1 MATTILTT
9 HVQSAPAGSGARRSF
24 PAAARRWRAAAVL
37 GVLLLHVFSMAFGQG
52 LPEQPLSPA
61 QMRSGSL
68 LLAMRAGFTVAT
80 RINTDVEIHVSGPV
94 ARTTVRQ
101 EFRNDG
107 AEWVEA
113 VYVFPLPDRAAVDRL
128 RLRIGERYIE
138 GEIREREQARQE
150 YEAAKAA
157 GQRAGLVE
165 AQRANLFTTHLA
177 NVAPGATVIVEIEY
191 QERIAFDDGVFTL
204 RFPTT
209 LTPRYVP
216 GSPLPDR
223 QGSGWSADTDRVP
236 DASLITPPVVTS
248 STAHRLTLHATI
260 DIGVP
265 LAHIVSRY
273 HPVRITAEGGARYS
287 VELAGSDV
295 PMDHDVE
302 LSWRP
307 VPSKL
312 PRASLFAETIDGLPH
327 YLLMMLPP
335 SDMAAEVPA
344 VSRDMILVIDTSGSM
359 HGVSLEQAK
368 KALSF
373 ALDDLGAGD
382 RFNVIQFNSVT
393 EALYQTSVPATP
405 DNVARAGAWVAG
417 LQANGGTEM
426 RPALLRALRQP
437 ARATHLKQVVFITD
451 GSVGNEAEL
460 FSLIEAE
467 LGAARLF
474 TVGIGSAPNGW
485 FMRKAAEAGRGTFTT
500 VSALHEVNDKMR
512 GLFEKLK
519 QPQVTDITVSWPG
532 TDAAAY
538 PSAVPDLYAG
548 EPVVVTARLPVEARA
563 GDLVRIAGRSP
574 GGEWSETLPLA
585 AAAGHPG
592 IAAEWARARI
602 ADLLDAERRG
612 TDAERLRADV
622 VETALAHHL
631 VSKYTSLVA
640 VDRTPVRPAVEGLQ
654 EEQVPNLLPYGQS
667 TEAIFG
673 FPATATGWQAH
684 FAAGAALVLF
694 GLGALAA
701 TRRRTSHAL
710 RAR

>member
-1 MATTILTT
+1 MATTILTN
-9 HVQSAPAGSGARRSF
+9 HVPPARARRAARIF
-24 PAAARRWRAAAVL
+24 PAAARRWRAATVL

-107 AEWVEA
+107 SEWVEA

-138 GEIREREQARQE
+138 GEIREKEQARQE

-191 QERIAFDDGVFTL
+191 QERVAFDDGVFTL

-344 VSRDMILVIDTSGSM
+344 VSREMILVIDTSGSM

-612 TDAERLRADV
+612 TDAARLRADV

-640 VDRTPVRPAVEGLQ
+640 VDRTPVRPAAEGLQ
-654 EEQVPNLLPYGQS
+654 KEQVPSLLPYGQS

-684 FAAGAALVLF
+684 FAVGAALVLF

>member
-1 MATTILTT
+1 MATTILTD
-9 HVQSAPAGSGARRSF
+9 HVPPAPAQRAARSF

-37 GVLLLHVFSMAFGQG
+37 GVLLLHVIATAAFGQG
-52 LPEQPLSPA
+52 LPEQPLSPS
-61 QMRSGSL
+61 QMQSGSL
-68 LLAMRAGFTVAT
+68 LLAMRDGYEVAT
-80 RINTDVEIHVSGPV
+80 RINTDVEIRVSGPV

-113 VYVFPLPDRAAVDRL
+113 VYVFPLPDQAAVDRL

-138 GEIREREQARQE
+138 GEIREKEQAKKE

-177 NVAPGATVIVEIEY
+177 NVAPGATIIVEIEY
-191 QERIAFDDGVFTL
+191 QERVAFDDGAFTL

-209 LTPRYVP
+209 LTPRYIP
-216 GSPLPDR
+216 GSPLPDK

-248 STAHRLTLHATI
+248 SAAHRLTLHATI

-265 LAHIVSRY
+265 LEHIVSRY

-295 PMDHDVE
+295 AMDHDVE

-312 PRASLFAETIDGLPH
+312 ARASLFAEKIDGLPH

-335 SDMAAEVPA
+335 SDMAAAVPA
-344 VSRDMILVIDTSGSM
+344 VPREMILVIDTSGSM

-373 ALDDLGAGD
+373 ALDDLGASD

-405 DNVARAGAWVAG
+405 DNVARARAWVAG

-437 ARATHLKQVVFITD
+437 ARETHLRQVVFITD

-485 FMRKAAEAGRGTFTT
+485 VMRKAAEAGRGTFTT
-500 VSALHEVNDKMR
+500 VSALHEVNEKMH

-532 TDAAAY
+532 TDAEAY

-548 EPVVVTARLPVEARA
+548 EPVVVTARLPVEPRA
-563 GDLVRIAGRSP
+563 GDLVRITGRSP

-592 IAAEWARARI
+592 IGAEWARARI
-602 ADLLDAERRG
+602 ADLLDRERRG
-612 TDAERLRADV
+612 GDDERFRAGV

-640 VDRTPVRPAVEGLQ
+640 VDKTPVRPAADGLQ
-654 EEQVPNLLPYGQS
+654 KEQVPNLLPYGQS
-667 TEAIFG
+667 TDAIFG

-684 FAAGAALVLF
+684 FAAGAALVLL
-694 GLGALAA
+694 GLGACAA
-701 TRRRTSHAL
+701 LRRRTGDAV